1 MYYLKK
7 RLEVAGAH
15 CLTLDYESKCTN
27 MHGHNWII
35 TVYCKAEQ
43 LNSNGMVTDF
53 TKIKEAVMVLDHKNI
68 NTILPEGMNPTAE
81 NIAKWI
87 VDMVPNCYRADVI
100 ESENNEAS
108 YVQD

>member
-15 CLTLDYESKCTN
+15 CLKLNYDSKCSN
-27 MHGHNWII
+27 LHGHNWII
-35 TVYCKAEQ
+35 VIYCKSEE
-43 LNSNGMVTDF
+43 LDENGMVIDF
-53 TKIKEAVMVLDHKNI
+53 VKIKEQVMKLDHKNLNEI
-68 NTILPEGMNPTAE
+68 FDFNPTAE
-81 NIAKWI
+81 NIAKYLCNNI
-87 VDMVPNCYRADVI
+87 PKCYKVDII